1 MSVHRCPSCRCEFP
15 PNPEALLEDELRDVI
30 AREVARF
37 ENPVVR
43 LATIARGVA
52 PLLESKRRPG
62 RRSVAEALR
71 RLGFTSRA
79 TRVAP
84 WNGGEPTKAW
94 CADWTGERGSRDLYE
109 PDAAAA

>member
-30 AREVARF
+30 ARELARF

-52 PLLESKRRPG
+52 PLLESKRAARP
-62 RRSVAEALR
+62 ALR
-71 RLGFTSRA
+71 
-79 TRVAP
+79 
-84 WNGGEPTKAW
+84 
-94 CADWTGERGSRDLYE
+94 CRGS
-109 PDAAAA
+109 AALRIHVSHNAHRPVEWRRADEGMVR